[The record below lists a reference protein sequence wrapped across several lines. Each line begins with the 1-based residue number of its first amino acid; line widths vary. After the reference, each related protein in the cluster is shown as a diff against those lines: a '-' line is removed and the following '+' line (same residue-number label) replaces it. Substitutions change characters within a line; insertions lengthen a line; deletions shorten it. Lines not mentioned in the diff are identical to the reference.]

1 MKKQLILFCLACL
14 PLWAF
19 AQGHKGKVA
28 ECAPMKEGK
37 VYYADQVEMEGKSQT
52 ELFNAI
58 SKWAKKSYG
67 KDYFLSNVVTNKAKG
82 TVFIN
87 SKVEL
92 LLSETEKT
100 IVKYKMRIYCADGQ
114 YTVDVSNIVY
124 QYDPENNKKYKTYPA
139 ENVIANHGKS
149 NTIAL
154 IRDPLLFCNAT
165 FFFVEN
171 LFADVFAAADNDD
184 DE

>member
-1 MKKQLILFCLACL
+1 MKKQCIFFCLLLL
-14 PLWAF
+14 PLWTA
-19 AQGHKGKVA
+19 AQGHKGKVE

-37 VYYADQVEMEGKSQT
+37 VCYSDEVEVEDKKQT
-52 ELFNAI
+52 ELFDAI

-67 KDYFLSNVVTNKAKG
+67 KDYFLSNVVANKSKG
-82 TVFIN
+82 TVSIN

-92 LLSETEKT
+92 LLNDTDKT
-100 IVKYKMRIYCADGQ
+100 IVKYKMRIYCFDER
-114 YTVDVSNIVY
+114 YTVEVSNIVY

-149 NTIAL
+149 NTVAL
-154 IRDPLLFCNAT
+154 IKDPLLFCNAT

-171 LFADVFAAADNDD
+171 LFADVYAAADED
-184 DE
+184 

>member
-1 MKKQLILFCLACL
+1 MKKQFIFFCLLLL
-14 PLWAF
+14 PLWAA
-19 AQGHKGKVA
+19 AQGHKGKVE

-37 VYYADQVEMEGKSQT
+37 VCYSDEVEVEDKNQT
-52 ELFNAI
+52 ELFEAI

-67 KDYFLSNVVTNKAKG
+67 KDYFLSNVVANKSKG
-82 TVFIN
+82 TVSIN

-92 LLSETEKT
+92 LLNDTDKT
-100 IVKYKMRIYCADGQ
+100 IVKYKMRIYCFDER
-114 YTVDVSNIVY
+114 YTVEVSNIVY

-149 NTIAL
+149 NTVAL
-154 IRDPLLFCNAT
+154 IKDPLLFCNAT

-171 LFADVFAAADNDD
+171 LFADVYAAADED
-184 DE
+184 